1 MKKFIYNSLSYYALR
16 ALTFPISLMPIR
28 FIHHLGK
35 VLGTIAYYFAPR
47 KRRKFTFNNL
57 ALAKSLNLNETEI
70 KKLAKASFQNLLING
85 LEYFK
90 LKSCRGKIDT
100 FVTGHN
106 LKPLYDLLNKKQ
118 GVICVTG
125 HISNWELC
133 FLDHTQKCYGA
144 AIGKEIKNKKLYK
157 YIQSVRTMHG
167 GEIIEMK
174 KAISFGI
181 KKLKEGAFFSMV
193 NDQAYTS
200 SSYSYPFLGVRA
212 WTSPAPALM
221 AYKANAPLISVTTRR
236 LPKGKYEY
244 FLSDPIWPD
253 LSKPLKSEV
262 KRLMDLVMKDFEKE
276 ISQNPGQWLW
286 QHKRWKQ
293 EGYNFIKHKY
303 KAESLLIILPKE
315 KQSFDFLNEGLWVFS
330 QIYQRSFLTLL
341 VPEDYKHLVKL
352 DDAEILT
359 YKNGSELL
367 LRDYRFQVIFDLTNN
382 PKIKK
387 HFLKLGA
394 HLYFD
399 LDYLLE
405 MKKSST
411 EHFSS
416 LLQHTLCLDLATFKA
431 PDPLHH
437 QPACL

>member
-1 MKKFIYNSLSYYALR
+1 MKKVFYNSISYYALR
-16 ALTFPISLMPIR
+16 AITFPVSFMPIWL
-28 FIHHLGK
+28 IHYLGK
-35 VLGTIAYYFAPR
+35 GLGTLAYYFAPR

-57 ALAKSLNLNETEI
+57 ALAKSLTLDEKQI

-90 LKSCRGKIDT
+90 LKSCQGKMDR
-100 FVTGHN
+100 FVKGHN
-106 LKPLYDLLNKKQ
+106 LKPLYDLLDKGQ

-133 FLDHTQKCYGA
+133 FLDHTQKCFGA
-144 AIGKEIKNKKLYK
+144 AIGKEIKNKKLYEF
-157 YIQSVRTMHG
+157 IQSIRTMHG
-167 GEIIEMK
+167 GEIVEMK
-174 KAISFGI
+174 KAISYGI

-236 LPKGKYEY
+236 LPYGKYEY

-253 LSKPLKSEV
+253 LEKPLKSEV
-262 KRLMDLVMKDFEKE
+262 KRMMDLVMRDFEKE
-276 ISQNPGQWLW
+276 VTQNPGQWLW

-303 KAESLLIILPKE
+303 KAESLLFILPKDKE
-315 KQSFDFLNEGLWVFS
+315 AFDFVNEGLWVFP
-330 QIYQRSFLTLL
+330 QIYQRSFLTFL
-341 VPEDYKHLVKL
+341 VPEEHKHLIKVKGV
-352 DDAEILT
+352 EILT
-359 YKNGSELL
+359 YKKESDLFIK
-367 LRDYRFQVIFDLTNN
+367 DYRFQIIFDLTNN
-382 PKIKK
+382 LKIKK

-399 LDYLLE
+399 LIYL
-405 MKKSST
+405 MKTRKS
-411 EHFSS
+411 EEEPFSS
-416 LLQHTLCLDLATFKA
+416 LLQHSLCLELATFKKPNFNLRQA
-431 PDPLHH
+431 YL
-437 QPACL
+437 